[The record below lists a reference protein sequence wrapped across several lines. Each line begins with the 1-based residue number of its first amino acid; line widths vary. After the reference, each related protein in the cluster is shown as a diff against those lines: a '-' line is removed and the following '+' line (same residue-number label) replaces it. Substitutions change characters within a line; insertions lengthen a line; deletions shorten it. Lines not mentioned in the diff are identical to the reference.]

1 MPWIVNREKKE
12 IIFLEDEAAPLLKY
26 GGYEDYPWVETAED
40 IADSLNNMDDE
51 YYEYAIQ
58 DCCGDMTQYID
69 DYIRDVEELT
79 IVESEYRDA
88 RSLLL
93 DIAEALEEILMARGM
108 VKYTLVPT
116 FKPRD

>member
-26 GGYEDYPWVETAED
+26 GGYEDYPWVETAHD
-40 IADSLNNMDDE
+40 IADVLSNMDDE
-51 YYEYAIQ
+51 EYEDAIQ
-58 DCCGDMTQYID
+58 DCCADMTQCID

-79 IVESEYRDA
+79 IVENEYRDP

-93 DIAEALEEILMARGM
+93 DIAEALEEILIARGM
-108 VKYTLVPT
+108 IKYALVPT
-116 FKPRD
+116 FKVRD